1 MIIGKS
7 LVPQGQ
13 IFESSATKLKAKT
26 LTDFSNKYRMF
37 WVFSNCFGVAQELR
51 TMDFLIV

>member
-26 LTDFSNKYRMF
+26 LTDFSNKYGMF
-37 WVFSNCFGVAQELR
+37 WFFFKLFLR
-51 TMDFLIV
+51 GTRIKDYGF